1 MPLMRKELR
10 VPVVVIFWRT
20 ICRGILQLRT
30 SIIVPPTAHRFYFLS
45 GHITMMLYIVLLRC
59 TQYNNQHLGRTH
71 SLSTP
76 SLGIPAPPD
85 HERVQVEGPV
95 RQPDDLLE
103 LEVGLDGLGRVR
115 VRVGVRVRVRVRV
128 SVRVRV
134 RVRGRVSG

>member
-1 MPLMRKELR
+1 M
-10 VPVVVIFWRT
+10 
-20 ICRGILQLRT
+20 G
-30 SIIVPPTAHRFYFLS
+30 
-45 GHITMMLYIVLLRC
+45 
-59 TQYNNQHLGRTH
+59 
-71 SLSTP
+71 TP

-128 SVRVRV
+128 RVEARLEVRVEV
-134 RVRGRVSG
+134 AAAGSSEAPSWCTWLGLGSG